1 MPAAQALVT
10 GVRFTLSMVFIA
22 ALLAGCAANLAP
34 QPPVAATP
42 PEFPAAE
49 YERAAAGGA
58 PVYRIDAAT
67 SSVVIEVRRAGSLA
81 RLGHDHVVA
90 GYDIHGFMR
99 ADDARADLYI
109 ALDKLVVDEP
119 RLREIAGFDTNLS
132 ADAIEGTRRNML
144 GRVLEADRFP
154 FAVVAVRGLDEHHVA
169 SVSLTFHG
177 ATRTM
182 PIALDVSI
190 ADREAIVAGAFT
202 LKQTDFG
209 IVPLSLFGGAIEVQD
224 AVDIRF
230 RLRAVRGAHPE

>member
-1 MPAAQALVT
+1 MRALAT
-10 GVRFTLSMVFIA
+10 AVRFTLSAALTA
-22 ALLAGCAANLAP
+22 ALLAGCAAYVS
-34 QPPVAATP
+34 QPEPTLATP
-42 PEFPAAE
+42 SGFPTAD
-49 YERAAAGGA
+49 YEGAAARGA

-67 SSVVIEVRRAGSLA
+67 STVVIEVRRAGSLA

-144 GRVLEADRFP
+144 GRVLDADRFP

-169 SVSLTFHG
+169 SVALTVHG
-177 ATRTM
+177 MTRTM
-182 PIALDVSI
+182 PVALDVSF
-190 ADREAIVAGAFT
+190 AGSEAIVAAAFT

-230 RLRAVRGAHPE
+230 RLRAVRGAHTE

>member
-1 MPAAQALVT
+1 MRALAT
-10 GVRFTLSMVFIA
+10 IIRFALSLALTA
-22 ALLAGCAANLAP
+22 ALLAGCVAYVALSAP
-34 QPPVAATP
+34 APTAATP
-42 PEFPAAE
+42 PGFPASE

-90 GYDIHGFMR
+90 GYDIHGFIR
-99 ADDARADLYI
+99 PDDARADLYI
-109 ALDKLVVDEP
+109 ALDKLVVDES
-119 RLREIAGFDTNLS
+119 RLRDTAGFDTTPS

-154 FAVVAVRGLDEHHVA
+154 FALVAVRGLDDHHVA
-169 SVSLTFHG
+169 SVALTLHG
-177 ATRTM
+177 TTRTM
-182 PIALDVSI
+182 PVALDVSV
-190 ADREAIVAGAFT
+190 ADSEAIVAGAFT

-230 RLRAVRGAHPE
+230 RLRAIRGAH

>member
-1 MPAAQALVT
+1 MHAMRGIAAV
-10 GVRFTLSMVFIA
+10 VRLTLSMALIA
-22 ALLAGCAANLAP
+22 ELLAGCVAYVAP
-34 QPPVAATP
+34 PAPTAATP
-42 PEFPAAE
+42 AEFPASE

-58 PVYRIDAAT
+58 PVYRIDVAT

-81 RLGHDHVVA
+81 HLGHDHVVA

-99 ADDARADLYI
+99 PDDARADLYI
-109 ALDKLVVDEP
+109 ALDKLVVDES
-119 RLREIAGFDTNLS
+119 RLREIAGFDTTPS

-169 SVSLTFHG
+169 SVSLTLHG
-177 ATRTM
+177 VTRTM
-182 PIALDVSI
+182 PVVLDVRV
-190 ADREAIVAGAFT
+190 ADAETVVAGAFT

-209 IVPLSLFGGAIEVQD
+209 IVPLSLLGGAIEVQD

-230 RLRAVRGAHPE
+230 RIRAIRGAH